1 MKPLSHASAPYWGQR
16 SGAVDSG
23 FFVPS
28 TVTSNGA
35 ITQPLQMFSRQM
47 QIKTVSLAGVSWVSI
62 PRGSEKQSSQQGG
75 APMTVNR
82 DKREAMSPVDITVD
96 NLPTGRSS
104 GACVV
109 GDRK

>member
-1 MKPLSHASAPYWGQR
+1 MKPLEKAPDPSRVQPP
-16 SGAVDSG
+16 GAPSSG
-23 FFVPS
+23 FFVVSPPAI
-28 TVTSNGA
+28 NGA

-62 PRGSEKQSSQQGG
+62 PRGSEKQSSQQGS

-82 DKREAMSPVDITVD
+82 DKREAMSPVENTVD